1 MAVKASAQRWTPIAR
16 LRRDWWLW
24 DGFIESWFACRRH
37 LVTFYVRFWNAQTA
51 RSERCQ
57 WKCIVRKLLWFRRSS
72 FFAYIGRLK
81 VFDDLWICTD
91 ECFRHARLWVNE
103 CLRENRK
110 ENTNSRTRRTKRR
123 AEKRSRWQMQ
133 VFLVKVTRCRVF
145 SEIGNY
151 LFVRATSMTQMFMDL
166 CHFVV
171 LTGGA
176 NFPSLLFHSSML
188 PLQCHQG

>member
-1 MAVKASAQRWTPIAR
+1 MDTNSETQTR
-16 LRRDWWLW
+16 LM
-24 DGFIESWFACRRH
+24 
-37 LVTFYVRFWNAQTA
+37 
-51 RSERCQ
+51 
-57 WKCIVRKLLWFRRSS
+57 IVRWIYRKLIRLPKTSRDFLRSILECPNSPLWTMPVKMYCAKIAVISSIVILRLHRPPQGVRR
-72 FFAYIGRLK
+72 FMNMHR
-81 VFDDLWICTD
+81 
-91 ECFRHARLWVNE
+91 WVLQT
-103 CLRENRK
+103 CSAVSENRK

-151 LFVRATSMTQMFMDL
+151 LFVRATSMSQMFMDL